1 MQSILDLITGR
12 QAATAEAIAMLRE
25 QIGKLTDEL
34 RTAETELADLAT
46 TRTTLTRLTRINEAA
61 MPDTGAL
68 DNTVYQQI
76 ITAFQTGT
84 STTMR
89 AQDVC
94 HVLGIGTEPKDTEG
108 VRAKLKRLVKRRIL
122 TEPQPGLFTLA
133 APAEPSEPAATSSP
147 DSRPNAKHI

>member
-1 MQSILDLITGR
+1 MHSILDLITER
-12 QAATAEAIAMLRE
+12 QAVVAAAIATLRE

-34 RTAETELADLAT
+34 RTAETELADLVT
-46 TRTTLTRLTRINEAA
+46 TRTTLTRLTNINEAA

-89 AQDVC
+89 AKDVC
-94 HVLGIGTEPKDTEG
+94 HALGIGTEPKDTEG
-108 VRAKLKRLVKRRIL
+108 VRAKLKRLVKRRVL
-122 TEPQPGLFTLA
+122 TEPEPGLFALT
-133 APAEPSEPAATSSP
+133 APAEPTGQPATSKP
-147 DSRPNAKHI
+147 DSNPNTKQT